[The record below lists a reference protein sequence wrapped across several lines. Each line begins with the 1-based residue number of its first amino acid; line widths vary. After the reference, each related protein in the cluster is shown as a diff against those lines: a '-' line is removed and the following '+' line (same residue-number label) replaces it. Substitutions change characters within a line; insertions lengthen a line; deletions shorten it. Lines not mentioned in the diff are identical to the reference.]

1 MQESTQIT
9 EPEGLGSGGTVR
21 AIHVAH
27 STPARL
33 SANGLRYALFGETGL
48 DPADL
53 DRMVLAVPATIAA
66 ALDRK
71 TWYFVPLALTEGRGE
86 GALHRAGGEETMVA
100 PAYTVD
106 LAEFAI
112 CHRNVDVPAND
123 QAPAT
128 EGVFI
133 STRLLSDRFAL
144 AFEFFINAGHA
155 FVDHAGVPAAFS
167 ELVWNQALADIRG
180 ETSQDAWECRAG
192 ALSVAVGSATE
203 SKPRVDEKAK
213 LEYVEAAFSDAVAIY
228 LLSLALDFDYS
239 ELREREYPL
248 LAPSALAERLRLTAK
263 LFPPTPPYEFSIRY
277 RRRG

>member
-1 MQESTQIT
+1 MQESTQT
-9 EPEGLGSGGTVR
+9 KLPEGLGSGGTVR
-21 AIHVAH
+21 AIDVAH

-33 SANGLRYALFGETGL
+33 AANGLRYASFGDTGIEA
-48 DPADL
+48 ADL
-53 DRMVLAVPATIAA
+53 ERMILAVPATIAA

-71 TWYFVPLALTEGRGE
+71 TWYFVPLALSEGRSE
-86 GALHRAGGEETMVA
+86 AALHRAGGEETMVA

-112 CHRNVDVPAND
+112 CHRNVDVPAGKNE
-123 QAPAT
+123 PAT

-180 ETSQDAWECRAG
+180 ETSQDAWECRAA
-192 ALSVAVGSATE
+192 ALSVTAGSAME
-203 SKPRVDEKAK
+203 NKARVDEKAR
-213 LEYVEAAFSDAVAIY
+213 LDYLEAAFSDAVAIY

-263 LFPPTPPYEFSIRY
+263 LFPPALPYEFSIRY
-277 RRRG
+277 RRRA